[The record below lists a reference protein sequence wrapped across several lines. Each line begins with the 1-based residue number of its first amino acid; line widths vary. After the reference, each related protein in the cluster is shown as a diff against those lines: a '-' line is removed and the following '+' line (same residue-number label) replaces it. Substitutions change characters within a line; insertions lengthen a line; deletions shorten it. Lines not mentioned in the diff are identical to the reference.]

1 VFIAWVLTAA
11 VALVVIDIILTRKR
25 RQATIHDQRVVKEIL
40 GVLPPRGPII
50 SWLKDDFMSKSV
62 PVKYIERLE
71 MVFDS
76 MRLSVVG
83 LDDPDANRS
92 YARLRDAIERFLEV
106 TTGNLFASPDYT
118 AMQNSPDWPWEQ
130 WKAASD
136 EINTACNE
144 LVVAHDEF
152 VLSCHKNGLF

>member
-1 VFIAWVLTAA
+1 
-11 VALVVIDIILTRKR
+11 
-25 RQATIHDQRVVKEIL
+25 
-40 GVLPPRGPII
+40 
-50 SWLKDDFMSKSV
+50 MSKSV